1 MSDWASKR
9 FWKNTAVAAVDCG
22 FTIHLDGRGVKTPAK
37 RTLVVPTEN
46 LAEAIAAEWDAQE
59 DMVDPLT
66 MPMTRSANAAI
77 DKVAIQ
83 KDEVA
88 DLIAAYGENDL
99 LCYRADGPRE
109 LIERQAAIWDPLLDW
124 AATALDARLS
134 TTQGIMHA
142 EQPENSIAAL
152 RAAVFDQDNFGLTA
166 LHDLV
171 SISGSL
177 VIGLAAQK
185 NAFDLGDLWQ
195 ASRLDELWQIEQWG
209 DDEEATEA
217 AHKKESAFVHAHEF
231 FVQTLN

>member
-1 MSDWASKR
+1 MSDWAPKR
-9 FWKNTAVAAVDCG
+9 FWKDTSVAAVDGG

-46 LAEAIAAEWDAQE
+46 LAQAIAVEWDAQE
-59 DMVDPLT
+59 EMVDPLT

-83 KDEVA
+83 KEEVA
-88 DLIAAYGENDL
+88 NLIAAYGENDL

-109 LIERQAAIWDPLLDW
+109 LIARQATIWDPLLDW
-124 AATALDARLS
+124 AATSLGARLS
-134 TTQGIMHA
+134 ITQGIMHA
-142 EQPENSIAAL
+142 EQPANSIAAL
-152 RAAVFDQDNFGLTA
+152 RAAVFDQDNFALTA

-171 SISGSL
+171 SLSGSL
-177 VIGLAAQK
+177 VIGLAAQQ

-217 AHKKESAFVHAHEF
+217 AQKKESAFVHAHEF
-231 FVQTLN
+231 FVKTRN